1 MTTKKCDLVE
11 KKLKNLIR
19 FHNANKIYNYNRGG
33 KHTHKNPIEQVKI
46 IIIIKVFL
54 ELVLS
59 ESFPSL
65 GVTVPLTSL
74 GCPPTLC

>member
-1 MTTKKCDLVE
+1 MTIKLTTTTQGE
-11 KKLKNLIR
+11 KKEEK
-19 FHNANKIYNYNRGG
+19 KSP
-33 KHTHKNPIEQVKI
+33 KESTEQVKI

-65 GVTVPLTSL
+65 RVTVPLASL